1 MQNSVDLFLEKE
13 IKDSFSVDCWTN
25 RSFPERQVTRLIYH
39 SILLLSHGEGALI
52 IDDNYFDAADDQLYL
67 ISKGQILSINEGSKL
82 TGYVISFGDCFW
94 ERAPQSANNCKAL
107 LFTNAAANQ
116 CLMLSSEHSEELYH
130 HIKMLFEEFI
140 KPNYVNKI
148 EVMAAYLKIIMIKIA
163 NINIGHNSGIDTH
176 ENQLY
181 RQFLEFLSTHYRE
194 YHEVADYAR
203 LLAIPPRKL
212 TDLSKRCSG
221 KGAKDTI
228 NGYLMGEAKR
238 SLQFTT
244 LPVKEIA
251 YLLNFT
257 SPEQFSH
264 FFKKH
269 TNFSPGDYRSN
280 FVKIGR

>member
-13 IKDSFSVDCWTN
+13 IKDSFSVACWSN
-25 RSFPERQVTRLIYH
+25 RSFPKGQLSRLIYH
-39 SILLLSHGEGALI
+39 SIVLISHGKGNLT
-52 IDDNYFDAADDQLYL
+52 IDDKSFDAADDQLFL
-67 ISKGQILSINEGSKL
+67 ISKGQILSIHEGSTL
-82 TGYVISFGDCFW
+82 SGYIISFGDCFW

-107 LFTNAAANQ
+107 LFTNASANQ
-116 CLMLSSEHSEELYH
+116 CLTLSSLHTEELQLY
-130 HIKMLFEEFI
+130 IKMLFEEFS

-163 NINIGHNSGIDTH
+163 NINIGQNSGIDTH

-181 RQFLEFLSTHYRE
+181 RHFLEFLSEHYRE

-203 LLAIPPRKL
+203 LLSISSRKL
-212 TDLSKRCSG
+212 TDLSKRCAG

-228 NGYLMGEAKR
+228 NGYLIEEAKR
-238 SLQFTT
+238 SLQFSS
-244 LPVKEIA
+244 LPVKEVA
-251 YLLNFT
+251 YQLNFA
-257 SPEQFSH
+257 SPAQFSH

-269 TNFSPGDYRSN
+269 TSFSPGDYRSN